1 MIKSIINFFPKSVYS
16 RQNSQPK
23 PNRDTPSPRS
33 LTPVSNINEKA
44 AENLLLKLRQK
55 TIGIPEALKA
65 LEELKALPT
74 ELRSAVLKEAQRS
87 FQALPDDQ
95 QEDLLTKQS
104 IRDLDNLPSH
114 RIFANRKTTNWQ
126 TYRRDVPF

>member
-23 PNRDTPSPRS
+23 PNRDT
-33 LTPVSNINEKA
+33 
-44 AENLLLKLRQK
+44 LLKLRQK